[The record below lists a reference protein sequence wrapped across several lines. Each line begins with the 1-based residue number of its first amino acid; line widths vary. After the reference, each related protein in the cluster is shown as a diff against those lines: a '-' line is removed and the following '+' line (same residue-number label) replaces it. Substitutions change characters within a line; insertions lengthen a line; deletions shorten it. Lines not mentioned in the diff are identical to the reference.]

1 MNFSGSTRPVITLPS
16 GGRTRIALS
25 AGFGLV
31 MAMNV
36 WNVAAEEGATKASGA
51 KTVVTTQTAGS
62 APVATESSIAATQAA
77 LQRRL
82 GREKEAMAQERL
94 KPTTPEKLIERHG
107 FIGSLFAKPTR
118 VNPLQLINPKAPKE
132 YGGVGEP
139 AGAWSWNSMLAP
151 GQAPLPRGFEDPVRH
166 EATAVL
172 VGGSFR

>member
-1 MNFSGSTRPVITLPS
+1 MVL
-16 GGRTRIALS
+16 AL
-25 AGFGLV
+25 
-31 MAMNV
+31 NV
-36 WNVAAEEGATKASGA
+36 WNAAAEDGIPKGSGTTPVASA
-51 KTVVTTQTAGS
+51 PATTQSATS
-62 APVATESSIAATQAA
+62 APLATESSVAATQAA

-94 KPTTPEKLIERHG
+94 KPTSPEKLIERHG
-107 FIGSLFAKPTR
+107 FVGSLFAKPAR

-166 EATAVL
+166 EATAVV